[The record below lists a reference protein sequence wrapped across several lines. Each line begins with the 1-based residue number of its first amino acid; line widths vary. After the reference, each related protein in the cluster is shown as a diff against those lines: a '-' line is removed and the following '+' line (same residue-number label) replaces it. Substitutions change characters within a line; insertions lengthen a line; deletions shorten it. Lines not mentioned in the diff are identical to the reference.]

1 VHSIRTATESDKSEL
16 ARLLVQL
23 GRADDPGMVLSRWEA
38 WRAEGNTALVAVR
51 PDGTLSGVATL
62 HITTPLHRPETM
74 GRIHALVVDAPDR
87 GHGIGRALVDEAER
101 VLAAAGCALME
112 ITSHNSLVEAHAFYR
127 HLGYDQ
133 TSARFAKILVTDRN
147 HAGHT
152 RESR

>member
-1 VHSIRTATESDKSEL
+1 VHDIRLATESDLPEI

-23 GRADDPGMVLSRWEA
+23 GRAADPGLVVSRWEA

-51 PDGTLSGVATL
+51 SDGTLAGVATL

-87 GHGIGRALVDEAER
+87 GHGIGRALV
-101 VLAAAGCALME
+101 AAAEKHLAQAGCSLME

-127 HLGYDQ
+127 HLGYEQ
-133 TSARFAKILVTDRN
+133 TSARFAKKLEDR
-147 HAGHT
+147 AW
-152 RESR
+152 S